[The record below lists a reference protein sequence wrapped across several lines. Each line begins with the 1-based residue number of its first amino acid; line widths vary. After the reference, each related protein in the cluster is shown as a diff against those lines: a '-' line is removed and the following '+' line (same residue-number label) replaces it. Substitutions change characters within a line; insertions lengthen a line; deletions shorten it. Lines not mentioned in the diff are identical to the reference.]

1 MKNFLFLFLG
11 ILGAPFLFS
20 QEGEQLEEDIDVIID
35 NIIDL
40 DDDYL
45 MEMIT
50 DLNKYQVIYASMD
63 FNNRTYFLGRDL
75 GLDQYNITTQLI
87 YQNSNGIYAGIAG
100 NYYDK
105 FDPKWDLTVLT
116 AGYGIDFGKKD
127 NFRAELGYSR
137 YIFSDASSNDFENS
151 IDGSFYMS
159 TNDNAF
165 GSSINSSY
173 LFGEKKGF
181 QSSLSFF
188 GDVKIFNINANNGS
202 KISMNP
208 DLSFIFG
215 SENIDTSRIDNLGI
229 DIPFVNRIVSSFE
242 TFDLRNIQL
251 QIPLVLEFKNFNAE
265 IGYNINFPKK
275 LAFEDDLDNTSF
287 FNVGLTYIFFI
298 K

>member
-1 MKNFLFLFLG
+1 MKKILLFCSFLVSTQLS
-11 ILGAPFLFS
+11 FS
-20 QEGEQLEEDIDVIID
+20 QESEQLEEDIDVIID
-35 NIIDL
+35 NIIAL

-45 MEMIT
+45 MEMIK

-63 FNNRTYFLGRDL
+63 FNNKTYFLGRDL
-75 GLDQYNITTQLI
+75 GLDQYSITTQLI
-87 YQNSNGIYAGIAG
+87 YQNSNGIYAGITG

-137 YIFSDASSNDFENS
+137 YIFSDMTSNDFENS
-151 IDGSFYMS
+151 IDGRVYIS

-165 GSSINSSY
+165 GSAINTSY

-181 QSSLSFF
+181 QSSLSLF
-188 GDVKIFNINANNGS
+188 GDIKLFDINAKTGS
-202 KISMNP
+202 KITLNP
-208 DLSFIFG
+208 DLSFLFG

-229 DIPFVNRIVSSFE
+229 DFQFIDRIVSSFE

-251 QIPLVLEFKNFNAE
+251 QIPVVFELRNFQAE
-265 IGYNINFPKK
+265 LGYNINFPKQ
-275 LAFEDDLDNTSF
+275 LEFEKSLDNTSF
-287 FNVGLTYIFFI
+287 FNIGLTYIFHL